1 MCYPYIG
8 EKKYWETYVLGK
20 HPDQLSFNGLGGFAG
35 EVWAAL
41 LSE

>member
-8 EKKYWETYVLGK
+8 EKKYWETFVLGK
-20 HPDQLSFNGLGGFAG
+20 HSDPLSIKGLGGFDG